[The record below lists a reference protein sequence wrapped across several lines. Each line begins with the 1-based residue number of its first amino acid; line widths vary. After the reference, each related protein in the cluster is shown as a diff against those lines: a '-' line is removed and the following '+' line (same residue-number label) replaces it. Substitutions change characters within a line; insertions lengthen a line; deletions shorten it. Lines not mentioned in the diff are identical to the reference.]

1 MKVIDTV
8 SGCRK
13 FFDAD
18 SNKVGLV
25 PTMGYLHDGHI
36 SLVRRARDENE
47 IVVVSIFVNPAQ
59 FGPAEDFKDYPRDMD
74 SDLRLLESEK
84 VDLVFAPSVG
94 EMYPEGFMTHI
105 DVGDVAKRLE
115 GEYRPGHFRGVA
127 TVVCKLLMIV
137 KPQRAYF
144 GQKDAQQCAVL
155 KKLNLDLNLG
165 CEIIVS
171 PTVRDQSGLALS
183 SRNSYLSSDEYKV
196 ALLVNQGLF
205 SAKRLWESG
214 NTDAGQLICSTR
226 QIIESSPYILVE
238 YLSLVQAET
247 FVEIDQASEGSLL
260 CVAVRLG
267 ETRLIDNVI
276 FAF

>member
-1 MKVIDTV
+1 VIDTV

-247 FVEIDQASEGSLL
+247 FVEIDQATEGSLL

>member
-1 MKVIDTV
+1 MIDTV
-8 SGCRK
+8 SDCRQ

-47 IVVVSIFVNPAQ
+47 IVAVSIFVNPAQ

-84 VDLVFAPSVG
+84 VDIVFAPSVG
-94 EMYPEGFMTHI
+94 EMYPEGFMTYI

-137 KPQRAYF
+137 KPQRVYF

-171 PTVRDQSGLALS
+171 PTIRDQSGLALS

-214 NTDAGQLICSTR
+214 NTDAGQLIYSTR
-226 QIIESSPYILVE
+226 QIIESSPYISVE

-247 FVEIDQASEGSLL
+247 FVEIDQATEGSLL

>member
-1 MKVIDTV
+1 MIDTV
-8 SGCRK
+8 SDCRQ

-47 IVVVSIFVNPAQ
+47 IVAVSIFVNPAQ

-84 VDLVFAPSVG
+84 VDIVFAPSVG
-94 EMYPEGFMTHI
+94 EMYPEGFMTYI

-171 PTVRDQSGLALS
+171 PTIRDQSGLALS

-214 NTDAGQLICSTR
+214 NTDAGQLIYSTR
-226 QIIESSPYILVE
+226 QIIESSPYISVE

-247 FVEIDQASEGSLL
+247 FVEIDQATEGSLL